1 MKSEESPSL
10 NRERLRVGA
19 LAGMGRGGSLL
30 FELLRG
36 ELWGTEL
43 SFSQLSHSE
52 FEELMALAGEQ
63 TVTGLVGDC
72 LIKNNIKLERE
83 DALGLYAKMKAI
95 EKANARVNENLVSFV
110 NFMER
115 KGIDYIIVKGQVAG
129 SFYPNPNARM
139 SGDVDLYFV
148 GDNYQKIKSLVEQRL
163 GKQLSKLSDGKHVEF
178 EVNGVI
184 FELHDKLSRL
194 ATRKHQAYW
203 DQMIDNAILEG
214 TDTVIINGKEIK
226 TLSATYNAMYIFVH
240 LFYHMTASGVGL
252 RQLCDWAMILA
263 QSAFH
268 VSSSKFQAKNI
279 NDSEN
284 ILNTKTQRD
293 KDLIDN
299 RTSSLLK
306 EGRGG
311 SPLETILK
319 ELGYFK
325 AYKAMGAFLVE
336 YLGLPEEQFPF
347 ILTEKDRKWV
357 EIIKKNILKRGNF
370 GRTGRKVKNLG
381 VLHSMETGY
390 LNMAQTL
397 TFYRL
402 APKEVLLR
410 FTSLGEWF
418 MERFKIK
425 RKR

>member
-1 MKSEESPSL
+1 ME
-10 NRERLRVGA
+10 NY
-19 LAGMGRGGSLL
+19 L
-30 FELLRG
+30 FELLRS
-36 ELWGTEL
+36 ELWGTGL
-43 SFSQLSHSE
+43 SFSQLSHTE
-52 FEELMALAGEQ
+52 FEELMEMAGEQ

-129 SFYPNPNARM
+129 SFYPNPDARM

-148 GDNYQKIKSLVEQRL
+148 GENYEKIKSLVEQRL

-214 TDTVIINGKEIK
+214 TDTVMINGKEIK
-226 TLSATYNAMYIFVH
+226 TLSAPYNAMYIFVH

-252 RQLCDWAMILA
+252 RQLCDWAMIL
-263 QSAFH
+263 
-268 VSSSKFQAKNI
+268 
-279 NDSEN
+279 
-284 ILNTKTQRD
+284 
-293 KDLIDN
+293 N
-299 RTSSLLK
+299 RTHPNPPCLGREFDTAESNNKKSSLNREDL
-306 EGRGG
+306 GG
-311 SPLETILK
+311 SLLR
-319 ELGYFK
+319 LGYFK

-347 ILTEKDRKWV
+347 ALTEKDRKWV
-357 EIIKKNILKRGNF
+357 ETIKKNILKRGNF

-425 RKR
+425 RKKRPTPTLPA

>member
-36 ELWGTEL
+36 ELWGTGL
-43 SFSQLSHSE
+43 SFSQLSHTE
-52 FEELMALAGEQ
+52 FEELMEMAGEQ

-148 GDNYQKIKSLVEQRL
+148 GENYEKIKSLVEQRL

-214 TDTVIINGKEIK
+214 TDTVMINGKEIK

-252 RQLCDWAMILA
+252 RQLCDWARVLY
-263 QSAFH
+263 
-268 VSSSKFQAKNI
+268 NPNL
-279 NDSEN
+279 NDN
-284 ILNTKTQRD
+284 HNVD
-293 KDLIDN
+293 AN
-299 RTSSLLK
+299 R
-306 EGRGG
+306 
-311 SPLETILK
+311 LEEILK
-319 ELGYFK
+319 ELGYLK

-347 ILTEKDRKWV
+347 VLTEKDRKWV

>member
-30 FELLRG
+30 FEILRG
-36 ELWGTEL
+36 ELWGTGL
-43 SFSQLSHSE
+43 SFSQLSHTE

-184 FELHDKLSRL
+184 FELHNKLTRL

-214 TDTVIINGKEIK
+214 TDTVMINGKEIK
-226 TLSATYNAMYIFVH
+226 TLSAPYNAMYIFVH

-252 RQLCDWAMILA
+252 RQLCDWARVLA
-263 QSAFH
+263 QCAFQ
-268 VSSSKFQAKNI
+268 VSSSMFQVKNV
-279 NDSEN
+279 NDN
-284 ILNTKTQRD
+284 VNANLN
-293 KDLIDN
+293 DN
-299 RTSSLLK
+299 HNVDANR
-306 EGRGG
+306 
-311 SPLETILK
+311 LEEMLK
-319 ELGYFK
+319 ELGYLK

-347 ILTEKDRKWV
+347 ALTEKDRKWV
-357 EIIKKNILKRGNF
+357 ETIKKNILKRGNF

-425 RKR
+425 RRR

>member
-1 MKSEESPSL
+1 MEKK
-10 NRERLRVGA
+10 
-19 LAGMGRGGSLL
+19 L
-30 FELLRG
+30 FEILRS

-83 DALGLYAKMKAI
+83 DALSLFAKLKAI
-95 EKANARVNENLVSFV
+95 EKRNAHVNENLVSFV

-115 KGIDYIIVKGQVAG
+115 KGVDYIIVKGQVAG
-129 SFYPNPNARM
+129 ALYPNPDARM

-148 GDNYQKIKSLVEQRL
+148 GDNYKKIKGLVEQRL

-178 EVNGVI
+178 EVNNVV
-184 FELHDKLSRL
+184 FELHEKLSRL
-194 ATRKHQAYW
+194 ATRKHQEYW
-203 DQMIDNAILEG
+203 DQMIDHAILEG
-214 TDTVIINGKEIK
+214 TDTVTIAGKEIK
-226 TLSATYNAMYIFVH
+226 TLSATYNALYIFVH

-252 RQLCDWAMILA
+252 RQLCDMMKSL
-263 QSAFH
+263 SPTLPH
-268 VSSSKFQAKNI
+268 REGVSKI
-279 NDSEN
+279 
-284 ILNTKTQRD
+284 D
-293 KDLIDN
+293 KE
-299 RTSSLLK
+299 R
-306 EGRGG
+306 
-311 SPLETILK
+311 LEEILK
-319 ELGYFK
+319 ELGYLK

-336 YLGLPEEQFPF
+336 YLGLPEEEFPF
-347 ILTEKDRKWV
+347 TLTEKDRKWV
-357 EIIKKNILKRGNF
+357 ETIKNNILKRGNF
-370 GRTGRKVKNLG
+370 GRTGRKVKKLG

-390 LNMAQTL
+390 LNMAQTI

-418 MERFKIK
+418 LERFKIK
-425 RKR
+425 RRRPTPTLPV

>member
-1 MKSEESPSL
+1 ME
-10 NRERLRVGA
+10 NY
-19 LAGMGRGGSLL
+19 L
-30 FELLRG
+30 FELLRS
-36 ELWGTEL
+36 ELWGTGL
-43 SFSQLSHSE
+43 SFSQLSHTE
-52 FEELMALAGEQ
+52 FEELMEMAGEQ

-129 SFYPNPNARM
+129 SFYPNPDARM

-148 GDNYQKIKSLVEQRL
+148 GENYEKIKSLVEQRL
-163 GKQLSKLSDGKHVEF
+163 GKQLSKLSDWKHVEF

-184 FELHDKLSRL
+184 FELQYKLSRL

-214 TDTVIINGKEIK
+214 TYTVMINGKEIN

-252 RQLCDWAMILA
+252 RQLCDWAMIIA
-263 QSAFH
+263 QSAFQD
-268 VSSSKFQAKNI
+268 SSSKFQVKN
-279 NDSEN
+279 
-284 ILNTKTQRD
+284 
-293 KDLIDN
+293 DN
-299 RTSSLLK
+299 VNANPNKKSSLNREDL
-306 EGRGG
+306 GG
-311 SPLETILK
+311 SLK

-347 ILTEKDRKWV
+347 VLTEKDRKWV
-357 EIIKKNILKRGNF
+357 ETIKKNILKRGNF
-370 GRTGRKVKNLG
+370 GRTGRKVKKLG

>member
-1 MKSEESPSL
+1 ME
-10 NRERLRVGA
+10 NY
-19 LAGMGRGGSLL
+19 L
-30 FELLRG
+30 FELLRS

-43 SFSQLSHSE
+43 SFSQLSHTE
-52 FEELMALAGEQ
+52 FEELMEMAGEQ

-129 SFYPNPNARM
+129 SFYPNPDARM

-148 GDNYQKIKSLVEQRL
+148 GENYEKIKSLVEQRL

-214 TDTVIINGKEIK
+214 TDTVMINGKEIK

-252 RQLCDWAMILA
+252 RQLCDWAMIL
-263 QSAFH
+263 
-268 VSSSKFQAKNI
+268 
-279 NDSEN
+279 
-284 ILNTKTQRD
+284 
-293 KDLIDN
+293 N
-299 RTSSLLK
+299 RTHPNPPWLGREFDTAESNNKKSSLNREDL
-306 EGRGG
+306 GG
-311 SPLETILK
+311 SLLR
-319 ELGYFK
+319 LGYFK

-347 ILTEKDRKWV
+347 VLTEKDRKWV
-357 EIIKKNILKRGNF
+357 ETIKKNILKRGNF

-425 RKR
+425 RKKRPTPTLPA

>member
-1 MKSEESPSL
+1 MEEK
-10 NRERLRVGA
+10 
-19 LAGMGRGGSLL
+19 L
-30 FELLRG
+30 FEILRG

-43 SFSQLSHSE
+43 SFSQLSHTE
-52 FEELMALAGEQ
+52 FEELMEMAGEQ

-148 GDNYQKIKSLVEQRL
+148 GENYEKIKGLVEQRL

-214 TDTVIINGKEIK
+214 TDTVMINGKEIK
-226 TLSATYNAMYIFVH
+226 TLSAPYNAMYIFVH

-263 QSAFH
+263 QSAFQD
-268 VSSSKFQAKNI
+268 SSSKFQVKNV
-279 NDSEN
+279 NDN
-284 ILNTKTQRD
+284 VNANLNPNLNPNK
-293 KDLIDN
+293 K
-299 RTSSLLK
+299 SSLNREDL
-306 EGRGG
+306 GG
-311 SPLETILK
+311 SLK

-347 ILTEKDRKWV
+347 ALTEKDRKWV
-357 EIIKKNILKRGNF
+357 ETIKKNILKRGNF

-425 RKR
+425 RKKRPTPTLPA

>member
-1 MKSEESPSL
+1 ME
-10 NRERLRVGA
+10 NY
-19 LAGMGRGGSLL
+19 L

-36 ELWGTEL
+36 ELWGTGL
-43 SFSQLSHSE
+43 SFSQLSHTE

-129 SFYPNPNARM
+129 SFYPNPDARM

-214 TDTVIINGKEIK
+214 TDTVMINGKEIK

-263 QSAFH
+263 QSAFQ
-268 VSSSKFQAKNI
+268 VSSSKFQVKNV
-279 NDSEN
+279 NDN
-284 ILNTKTQRD
+284 VD
-293 KDLIDN
+293 AN
-299 RTSSLLK
+299 R
-306 EGRGG
+306 
-311 SPLETILK
+311 LEDILK

-336 YLGLPEEQFPF
+336 YLGLPEEHFPF
-347 ILTEKDRKWV
+347 ALTEKDRKWV
-357 EIIKKNILKRGNF
+357 ETIKKNILKRGNF

>member
-1 MKSEESPSL
+1 MEKEKAPSL
-10 NRERLRVGA
+10 NRE
-19 LAGMGRGGSLL
+19 GRGGSLL
-30 FELLRG
+30 FEILRG
-36 ELWGTEL
+36 ELWGTGL
-43 SFSQLSHSE
+43 SFSQLSHTE

-129 SFYPNPNARM
+129 SFYPNPDARM

-148 GDNYQKIKSLVEQRL
+148 GENYEKIKGLVEQRL

-184 FELHDKLSRL
+184 FELHEKLSRL

-203 DQMIDNAILEG
+203 DQMIDHAILEG
-214 TDTVIINGKEIK
+214 TDTVTIAGKEIK
-226 TLSATYNAMYIFVH
+226 TLSATYNALYIFVH

-263 QSAFH
+263 QSAFQD
-268 VSSSKFQAKNI
+268 SSSTFQVKN
-279 NDSEN
+279 
-284 ILNTKTQRD
+284 
-293 KDLIDN
+293 DN
-299 RTSSLLK
+299 VNANPNKKSSLNREDL
-306 EGRGG
+306 GG
-311 SPLETILK
+311 SLK
-319 ELGYFK
+319 ELGYLK

-347 ILTEKDRKWV
+347 ALTEKDRKWV
-357 EIIKKNILKRGNF
+357 ETIKKNILKRGNF

>member
-1 MKSEESPSL
+1 ME
-10 NRERLRVGA
+10 NY
-19 LAGMGRGGSLL
+19 L

-36 ELWGTEL
+36 ELWGTKL
-43 SFSQLSHSE
+43 SFSQLSHTE
-52 FEELMALAGEQ
+52 FEELMEMAGEQ

-115 KGIDYIIVKGQVAG
+115 KGVDYIIVKGQVAG

-148 GDNYQKIKSLVEQRL
+148 GDNYEKIKRLVEQRL

-178 EVNGVI
+178 EVNSVI

-214 TDTVIINGKEIK
+214 TETVIINGKEIK

-252 RQLCDWAMILA
+252 RQLCDWAMIIA
-263 QSAFH
+263 KSAFQD
-268 VSSSKFQAKNI
+268 SSSKFQVKNV
-279 NDSEN
+279 NDN
-284 ILNTKTQRD
+284 VNANLNPNK
-293 KDLIDN
+293 K
-299 RTSSLLK
+299 SSLNREDL
-306 EGRGG
+306 GG
-311 SPLETILK
+311 SLK
-319 ELGYFK
+319 ELGYLK

-347 ILTEKDRKWV
+347 VLTEKDRKWV
-357 EIIKKNILKRGNF
+357 ETIKKNILKRGNF
-370 GRTGRKVKNLG
+370 GRTGRKVKKLG

-418 MERFKIK
+418 MERFRIKKKIK
-425 RKR
+425 DEG

>member
-1 MKSEESPSL
+1 
-10 NRERLRVGA
+10 
-19 LAGMGRGGSLL
+19 
-30 FELLRG
+30 
-36 ELWGTEL
+36 
-43 SFSQLSHSE
+43 
-52 FEELMALAGEQ
+52 
-63 TVTGLVGDC
+63 
-72 LIKNNIKLERE
+72 
-83 DALGLYAKMKAI
+83 
-95 EKANARVNENLVSFV
+95 
-110 NFMER
+110 MER

-129 SFYPNPNARM
+129 SFYPNPDARM

-148 GDNYQKIKSLVEQRL
+148 GENYEKIKGLVEQRL

-252 RQLCDWAMILA
+252 RQLCDWAMIIA
-263 QSAFH
+263 QSAFQD
-268 VSSSKFQAKNI
+268 SSSKFQVKNV
-279 NDSEN
+279 NDN
-284 ILNTKTQRD
+284 VNANLNPNK
-293 KDLIDN
+293 K
-299 RTSSLLK
+299 SSLNR
-306 EGRGG
+306 EEPTVAGRREKQLGG
-311 SPLETILK
+311 SLK

-347 ILTEKDRKWV
+347 VLTEKDRKWV
-357 EIIKKNILKRGNF
+357 ETIKKNILKRGNF

-390 LNMAQTL
+390 LNMVQTL

>member
-1 MKSEESPSL
+1 MEKK
-10 NRERLRVGA
+10 
-19 LAGMGRGGSLL
+19 L
-30 FELLRG
+30 FEILRS
-36 ELWGTEL
+36 ELWGTGL

-83 DALGLYAKMKAI
+83 DALSLFAKLKAI
-95 EKANARVNENLVSFV
+95 EKRNAHVNENLVSFV

-115 KGIDYIIVKGQVAG
+115 KGVDYIIVKGQVAG
-129 SFYPNPNARM
+129 ALYPNPDARM

-148 GDNYQKIKSLVEQRL
+148 GDNYEKIKGLVEQRL

-178 EVNGVI
+178 EVNNVV
-184 FELHDKLSRL
+184 FELHEKLSRL
-194 ATRKHQAYW
+194 ATCKHQEYW

-214 TDTVIINGKEIK
+214 TDTVTIAGKEIK
-226 TLSATYNAMYIFVH
+226 TLSATYNALYIFVH

-252 RQLCDWAMILA
+252 RQLCDMMKSL
-263 QSAFH
+263 SPTLPH
-268 VSSSKFQAKNI
+268 REGVSKI
-279 NDSEN
+279 
-284 ILNTKTQRD
+284 D
-293 KDLIDN
+293 KE
-299 RTSSLLK
+299 R
-306 EGRGG
+306 
-311 SPLETILK
+311 LEEILK
-319 ELGYFK
+319 ELGYLK

-336 YLGLPEEQFPF
+336 YLGLPEEEFPF
-347 ILTEKDRKWV
+347 TLTEKDRKWV
-357 EIIKKNILKRGNF
+357 ETIKKNILKRGNF

-418 MERFKIK
+418 LERFRIK
-425 RKR
+425 RRRPTPTLPV

>member
-1 MKSEESPSL
+1 ME
-10 NRERLRVGA
+10 NY
-19 LAGMGRGGSLL
+19 L

-36 ELWGTEL
+36 ELWGTGL

-83 DALGLYAKMKAI
+83 DALSLFAKLKAI
-95 EKANARVNENLVSFV
+95 EKRNAHVNENLVSFV

-115 KGIDYIIVKGQVAG
+115 KGVDYIIVKGQVAG
-129 SFYPNPNARM
+129 SFYPNPDARM

-252 RQLCDWAMILA
+252 RQLCDWAMIIA
-263 QSAFH
+263 KSAFQD
-268 VSSSKFQAKNI
+268 SSSTFQVKNV
-279 NDSEN
+279 NDN
-284 ILNTKTQRD
+284 VD
-293 KDLIDN
+293 AN
-299 RTSSLLK
+299 R
-306 EGRGG
+306 
-311 SPLETILK
+311 LEEILK

-347 ILTEKDRKWV
+347 VLTEKDRKWV
-357 EIIKKNILKRGNF
+357 ETIKKNILKRGNF

-425 RKR
+425 RKKRPTPTLPA

>member
-1 MKSEESPSL
+1 MKKEISPSL

-19 LAGMGRGGSLL
+19 LARMGWGGSLL
-30 FELLRG
+30 FEILRS

-83 DALGLYAKMKAI
+83 DALSLFAKLKAI
-95 EKANARVNENLVSFV
+95 EKRNAHVNENLVSFV

-115 KGIDYIIVKGQVAG
+115 KGVDYIIVKGQVAG
-129 SFYPNPNARM
+129 ALYPNPDARM

-148 GDNYQKIKSLVEQRL
+148 GDNYKKIKGLVEQRL

-178 EVNGVI
+178 EVNNVV
-184 FELHDKLSRL
+184 FELHEKLSRL
-194 ATRKHQAYW
+194 ATRKHQEYW
-203 DQMIDNAILEG
+203 DQMIDHAILEG
-214 TDTVIINGKEIK
+214 TDTVTIAGKEIK
-226 TLSATYNAMYIFVH
+226 TLSATYNALYIFVH

-252 RQLCDWAMILA
+252 RQLCDWAMVL
-263 QSAFH
+263 
-268 VSSSKFQAKNI
+268 
-279 NDSEN
+279 
-284 ILNTKTQRD
+284 
-293 KDLIDN
+293 N
-299 RTSSLLK
+299 RTHPNPPCLGREFDTAESNNKKSSLNREDLGGSLLK
-306 EGRGG
+306 
-311 SPLETILK
+311 
-319 ELGYFK
+319 LGYFK

-347 ILTEKDRKWV
+347 ALDEKDRKWV
-357 EIIKKNILKRGNF
+357 ETIKKNILKRGNF
-370 GRTGRKVKNLG
+370 GRSGRKVKRIG
-381 VLHSMETGY
+381 VLHSIETGY
-390 LNMAQTL
+390 LNMVQTL

-418 MERFKIK
+418 LERFKIK
-425 RKR
+425 RKRRPTPSLPV

>member
-10 NRERLRVGA
+10 NREGQ
-19 LAGMGRGGSLL
+19 GGSFGRCESLL

-36 ELWGTEL
+36 ELWGTGL

-214 TDTVIINGKEIK
+214 TDTVMINGKEIK
-226 TLSATYNAMYIFVH
+226 TLSSTYNAMYIFVH

-252 RQLCDWAMILA
+252 RQLCDWAMVL
-263 QSAFH
+263 H
-268 VSSSKFQAKNI
+268 NL
-279 NDSEN
+279 NDNVNDNEN
-284 ILNTKTQRD
+284 LLNTKAQRD
-293 KDLIDN
+293 KDFNDN
-299 RTSSLLK
+299 RTPSLNR
-306 EGRGG
+306 EGWGG
-311 SPLETILK
+311 SSISGPLK
-319 ELGYFK
+319 ELGYLK

-347 ILTEKDRKWV
+347 VLTEKDRKWV
-357 EIIKKNILKRGNF
+357 ETIKKNILKRGNF

>member
-19 LAGMGRGGSLL
+19 LAGMGRDGSLL

-43 SFSQLSHSE
+43 SFSQLSHTE

-129 SFYPNPNARM
+129 SFYPNPDARM

-148 GDNYQKIKSLVEQRL
+148 GENYEKIKGLVEQRL

-214 TDTVIINGKEIK
+214 TDTVMINGKEIK

-263 QSAFH
+263 QSAFQ
-268 VSSSKFQAKNI
+268 VSSSKFQVKNV
-279 NDSEN
+279 NDN
-284 ILNTKTQRD
+284 VNANLNPNK
-293 KDLIDN
+293 K
-299 RTSSLLK
+299 SSLNR
-306 EGRGG
+306 EDIGG
-311 SPLETILK
+311 SSISGPLK
-319 ELGYFK
+319 ELGYLK

-347 ILTEKDRKWV
+347 VLTEKDRKWV
-357 EIIKKNILKRGNF
+357 ETIKKNILKRGNF

>member
-36 ELWGTEL
+36 ELWGTKL
-43 SFSQLSHSE
+43 SFSQLSHTE
-52 FEELMALAGEQ
+52 FEELMEMAGEQ

-129 SFYPNPNARM
+129 SFYPNPDARM

-148 GDNYQKIKSLVEQRL
+148 GENYEKIKGLVEQRL

-203 DQMIDNAILEG
+203 DQMIDNAILAG
-214 TDTVIINGKEIK
+214 TDTVMINGKEIK

-252 RQLCDWAMILA
+252 RQLCDWARVLY
-263 QSAFH
+263 
-268 VSSSKFQAKNI
+268 NPNL
-279 NDSEN
+279 NDN
-284 ILNTKTQRD
+284 HNVD
-293 KDLIDN
+293 AN
-299 RTSSLLK
+299 R
-306 EGRGG
+306 
-311 SPLETILK
+311 LEEILK
-319 ELGYFK
+319 ELGYLK

-347 ILTEKDRKWV
+347 VLTEKDRKWV

>member
-30 FELLRG
+30 FEILRG
-36 ELWGTEL
+36 ELWGTGL
-43 SFSQLSHSE
+43 SFSQLSHTE

-129 SFYPNPNARM
+129 SFYPNPDARM

-148 GDNYQKIKSLVEQRL
+148 GENYEKIKSLVEQRL

-184 FELHDKLSRL
+184 FELHNKLTRL

-214 TDTVIINGKEIK
+214 TDTVMINGKEIK
-226 TLSATYNAMYIFVH
+226 TLSAPYNAMYIFVH

-252 RQLCDWAMILA
+252 RQLCDWARVLA
-263 QSAFH
+263 QCAFQ
-268 VSSSKFQAKNI
+268 VSSSMFQVKNV
-279 NDSEN
+279 NDN
-284 ILNTKTQRD
+284 VNANLN
-293 KDLIDN
+293 DN
-299 RTSSLLK
+299 HNVDANR
-306 EGRGG
+306 
-311 SPLETILK
+311 LEEMLK
-319 ELGYFK
+319 ELGYLK

-347 ILTEKDRKWV
+347 VLTEKDRKWV
-357 EIIKKNILKRGNF
+357 ETIKKNILKRGNF

-425 RKR
+425 RKKRPTPTLPA

>member
-1 MKSEESPSL
+1 MEKK
-10 NRERLRVGA
+10 
-19 LAGMGRGGSLL
+19 L
-30 FELLRG
+30 FEILRS
-36 ELWGTEL
+36 ELWGTGL

-83 DALGLYAKMKAI
+83 DALSLFAKLKAI
-95 EKANARVNENLVSFV
+95 EKRNAHVNENLVSFV

-115 KGIDYIIVKGQVAG
+115 KGVDYIIVKGQVAG
-129 SFYPNPNARM
+129 ALYPNPDVRM

-148 GDNYQKIKSLVEQRL
+148 GDNYEKIKGLVEQRL

-178 EVNGVI
+178 EVNSVV
-184 FELHDKLSRL
+184 FELHEKLSRL
-194 ATRKHQAYW
+194 ATRKHQEYW
-203 DQMIDNAILEG
+203 DQMIDHAILEG
-214 TDTVIINGKEIK
+214 TDTVTIAGKEIK
-226 TLSATYNAMYIFVH
+226 TLSATYNALYIFVH

-252 RQLCDWAMILA
+252 RQLCDMMKSL
-263 QSAFH
+263 SPTLPH
-268 VSSSKFQAKNI
+268 REGVSKI
-279 NDSEN
+279 
-284 ILNTKTQRD
+284 D
-293 KDLIDN
+293 KE
-299 RTSSLLK
+299 R
-306 EGRGG
+306 
-311 SPLETILK
+311 LEEILK
-319 ELGYFK
+319 ELGYLK

-336 YLGLPEEQFPF
+336 YLGLPEEEFPF
-347 ILTEKDRKWV
+347 PLTEKDRKWV
-357 EIIKKNILKRGNF
+357 ETIKKNILKRGNF

-418 MERFKIK
+418 LERFKIK
-425 RKR
+425 RRRPTPTL

>member
-1 MKSEESPSL
+1 MEKK
-10 NRERLRVGA
+10 
-19 LAGMGRGGSLL
+19 L
-30 FELLRG
+30 FEILRA
-36 ELWGTEL
+36 ELWGTGL
-43 SFSQLSHSE
+43 SFSQLSHTE
-52 FEELMALAGEQ
+52 FEELMAMANEQ
-63 TVTGLVGDC
+63 TVTGLVGDS

-83 DALGLYAKMKAI
+83 DALGLYAKIKAI

-115 KGIDYIIVKGQVAG
+115 KGIDYIIVKGQVVGAL
-129 SFYPNPNARM
+129 YPNPNVRM

-148 GDNYQKIKSLVEQRL
+148 GDNYEKIKGLVEQRL

-178 EVNGVI
+178 EVNGVV
-184 FELHDKLSRL
+184 FELHNKLSRL

-214 TDTVIINGKEIK
+214 TDTVMINGKEIK

-252 RQLCDWAMILA
+252 RQLCDWARVLA
-263 QSAFH
+263 QSAFQD
-268 VSSSKFQAKNI
+268 SSSKFQVKNV
-279 NDSEN
+279 NDN
-284 ILNTKTQRD
+284 VNANLNPNK
-293 KDLIDN
+293 K
-299 RTSSLLK
+299 SSLNR

-311 SPLETILK
+311 SPIGRSLK

-347 ILTEKDRKWV
+347 VLTEKDRKWV
-357 EIIKKNILKRGNF
+357 ETIKKNILKRGNF
-370 GRTGRKVKNLG
+370 GRTGRKVKNIG

-402 APKEVLLR
+402 APQEVLLR

-418 MERFKIK
+418 LERFRIKKK
-425 RKR
+425 RKD

>member
-1 MKSEESPSL
+1 MEKEKAPSL
-10 NRERLRVGA
+10 NRE
-19 LAGMGRGGSLL
+19 GRGGSLL
-30 FELLRG
+30 FEILRS

-43 SFSQLSHSE
+43 SFSQLSHTE
-52 FEELMALAGEQ
+52 FEELMEMAGEQ

-129 SFYPNPNARM
+129 SFYPNPDARM

-148 GDNYQKIKSLVEQRL
+148 GENYEKIKSLVEQRL

-214 TDTVIINGKEIK
+214 TDTVMINGKEIK

-252 RQLCDWAMILA
+252 RQLCDWAMIL
-263 QSAFH
+263 
-268 VSSSKFQAKNI
+268 
-279 NDSEN
+279 
-284 ILNTKTQRD
+284 
-293 KDLIDN
+293 N
-299 RTSSLLK
+299 RTHPNPPCLGREFDTAESNNKKSSLNREDL
-306 EGRGG
+306 GG
-311 SPLETILK
+311 SLLR
-319 ELGYFK
+319 LGYFK

-336 YLGLPEEQFPF
+336 YLGLPEEHFPF
-347 ILTEKDRKWV
+347 VLTEKDRKWV
-357 EIIKKNILKRGNF
+357 ETIKKNILKRGNF
-370 GRTGRKVKNLG
+370 GRTGRKVKKLG

-425 RKR
+425 RKKRPTPTLPA

>member
-1 MKSEESPSL
+1 MEKK
-10 NRERLRVGA
+10 
-19 LAGMGRGGSLL
+19 L
-30 FELLRG
+30 FEILQG
-36 ELWGTEL
+36 ELWGTGL

-83 DALGLYAKMKAI
+83 DALSLFAKLKAI
-95 EKANARVNENLVSFV
+95 EKRNAHVNENLVSFV

-115 KGIDYIIVKGQVAG
+115 KGVDYIIVKGQVAG
-129 SFYPNPNARM
+129 ALYPNPDARM

-148 GDNYQKIKSLVEQRL
+148 GDNYKKIKGLVEQRL

-178 EVNGVI
+178 EVNGVV
-184 FELHDKLSRL
+184 FELHEKLSRL
-194 ATRKHQAYW
+194 ATRKHQEYW
-203 DQMIDNAILEG
+203 DQMIDHAILEG
-214 TDTVIINGKEIK
+214 TDTVTIAGKEIK
-226 TLSATYNAMYIFVH
+226 TLSATYNALYIFVH

-252 RQLCDWAMILA
+252 RQLCDMMKSL
-263 QSAFH
+263 SPTLPH
-268 VSSSKFQAKNI
+268 REGVSKI
-279 NDSEN
+279 
-284 ILNTKTQRD
+284 D
-293 KDLIDN
+293 KE
-299 RTSSLLK
+299 R
-306 EGRGG
+306 
-311 SPLETILK
+311 LEEILK
-319 ELGYFK
+319 ELGYLK

-336 YLGLPEEQFPF
+336 YLGLPEEEFPF
-347 ILTEKDRKWV
+347 ALTDKDRKWV
-357 EIIKKNILKRGNF
+357 ETIKKNILKRGNF
-370 GRTGRKVKNLG
+370 GRTGRKVKKLG

-418 MERFKIK
+418 LERFKIK
-425 RKR
+425 RRRPTPTLPV

>member
-1 MKSEESPSL
+1 ME
-10 NRERLRVGA
+10 NY
-19 LAGMGRGGSLL
+19 L
-30 FELLRG
+30 FELLRS

-43 SFSQLSHSE
+43 SFSQLSHTE
-52 FEELMALAGEQ
+52 FEELMEMAGEQ

-129 SFYPNPNARM
+129 SFYPNPDARM

-148 GDNYQKIKSLVEQRL
+148 GENYEKIKSLVEQRL

-214 TDTVIINGKEIK
+214 TDTVMINGKEIK

-252 RQLCDWAMILA
+252 RQLCDWARVL
-263 QSAFH
+263 H
-268 VSSSKFQAKNI
+268 NL
-279 NDSEN
+279 NDNVNDNEN
-284 ILNTKTQRD
+284 LLNTKAQRD
-293 KDLIDN
+293 KDFNDN
-299 RTSSLLK
+299 RTPSLNR
-306 EGRGG
+306 EGWGG
-311 SPLETILK
+311 SSISGPLK
-319 ELGYFK
+319 ELGYLK

-336 YLGLPEEQFPF
+336 YLGLPEEHCPCV
-347 ILTEKDRKWV
+347 LTEQDRKWV
-357 EIIKKNILKRGNF
+357 ETIKKNILKRGNF

-425 RKR
+425 RKKRPTPTLPA